1 MSARSAVAV
10 LGLCL
15 LTIIWASAAPA
26 WENTPA
32 VAAYVTPY
40 GSGSAGDEA
49 ETPESPLVAE
59 IAAGSGGNT
68 AWARAVPGALKLS
81 TAIVNGADP
90 WSMSHAVARFADHF
104 QLANASMGPDASGAF
119 YFRFVLTGTMSILA
133 SDWQSGAVV
142 SVGAYAWNQ
151 QYVGQLTF
159 YRVGSTPTLYG
170 LSGDGGSFP
179 ENNLLANPDGSMK
192 VYATATTPVNGYYT
206 VQVNVPIAF
215 PIVNFPINRAPGLN
229 DWLNWVQIE
238 LSLASFR
245 AAHCDFSSTCTFAA
259 QNPIVPN
266 PDDAALP
273 VTGWQYATASDEI
286 DLPTVATIMTSTG
299 TGEMAVVPDR
309 GVMSAL
315 TALARDDFPVGL
327 SDGNFEHG
335 WLGLD
340 LTGFNAGETAIFG
353 FSLPGDM
360 GTGSTWWYHDGS
372 GWQSLP
378 LFDDDADDFLVL
390 LLADDGPGDLDPTDG
405 AITLRGGI
413 TDAAPTPLLLAS
425 FWAQCRDGGVDLSWR
440 APQVDPARLAL
451 TGALGSASWP
461 VALTGDGNGT
471 ITARDESPA
480 LRAGGAVRYDLVL
493 DGALVDSR
501 TVEVAVPR
509 LRVALVSVSPNPC
522 NPRTE
527 VTFTVDR
534 TQAIDL
540 AVYDVGGRRV
550 ATLAD
555 GMWEAGTH
563 KVAWQGL
570 DGAGRL
576 LPSGTYAV
584 RLESGVGR
592 QTRKVSLV
600 R

>member
-10 LGLCL
+10 LCLCL
-15 LTIIWASAAPA
+15 LTIAWASTAPA

-40 GSGSAGDEA
+40 GSGWTGDEA

-81 TAIVNGADP
+81 TAIVGGADP

-104 QLANASMGPDASGAF
+104 RLANASLGPDARGAF

-133 SDWQSGAVV
+133 SDWQSGATV
-142 SVGAYAWNQ
+142 SVAAYAWNQ

-170 LSGDGGSFP
+170 LSGNGGDFP

-192 VYATATTPVNGYYT
+192 VYATATAPVNGYYT
-206 VQVNVPIAF
+206 VRVNVPIAF
-215 PIVNFPINRAPGLN
+215 PIANFPINRAPGLS
-229 DWLNWVQIE
+229 DWLNLVQIDF
-238 LSLASFR
+238 SLASFR
-245 AAHCDFSSTCTFAA
+245 TAHCDFSTTCAFAT

-273 VTGWQYATASDEI
+273 MAGWQYASASDEI
-286 DLPTVATIMTSTG
+286 VLPAVATIMTGTG

-309 GVMSAL
+309 GVMSGL
-315 TALARDDFPVGL
+315 TALDRADFPDGL

-340 LTGFNAGETAIFG
+340 LTGFTAGDMVVFG
-353 FSLPGDM
+353 FGLPGDM
-360 GTGSTWWYHDGS
+360 SVGSAWWYHDGAE
-372 GWQSLP
+372 WRSLP
-378 LFDDDADDFLVL
+378 LLDDDADAFLVL
-390 LLADDGPGDLDPTDG
+390 PVTDNGLGDLDPVSG

-425 FWAQCRDGGVDLSWR
+425 FSARCRDGGVDLSWR

-451 TGALGSASWP
+451 TGNLGSASWP
-461 VALTGDGNGT
+461 VALAGDGNGA

-480 LRAGGAVRYDLVL
+480 LRAGGAVRYDLAL

-501 TVEVAVPR
+501 FVEVAVPR
-509 LRVALVSVSPNPC
+509 LRVALVDISPNPC
-522 NPRTE
+522 NPQTE
-527 VTFTVDR
+527 VAFTVDR
-534 TQAIDL
+534 TRAIDL
-540 AVYDVGGRRV
+540 AVYDMGGRRV

-555 GMWEAGTH
+555 GTWEAGAHT
-563 KVAWQGL
+563 VTWQGR
-570 DGAGRL
+570 DAAGRL

-584 RLESGVGR
+584 RLESGEGR
-592 QTRKVSLV
+592 QARKVSLV